1 VSYFQKF
8 GLEIDKMIEKPWEKH
23 LRLGAVTSTAV
34 MNRRSTFLIEFRF
47 MVVNHLLGE
56 EGPA

>member
-8 GLEIDKMIEKPWEKH
+8 GLEIDKMVDKPVETDLK
-23 LRLGAVTSTAV
+23 LGLVTSSV
-34 MNRRSTFLIEFRF
+34 GMNRRSTFLIEFRF
-47 MVVNHLLGE
+47 MVVDHLLGE